1 MLTFK
6 TFIYFLEIK
15 KESEPKPNDKQN
27 TDNTGEFQAYNK
39 ESGI

>member
-15 KESEPKPNDKQN
+15 KESEPEPKPNDKQN
-27 TDNTGEFQAYNK
+27 TDNTGEF
-39 ESGI
+39 